1 MFCSLYGFSELIN
14 TMEPLKVLENKMKI
28 FSYIFQPSTY
38 FQSFKLLN
46 EISLELDMI
55 ISNFDVYKVEYIN
68 NKYMVAS
75 GIPKE
80 NGMFV
85 LFKECYCDDFGC
97 LTFFS
102 WLQLLL

>member
-1 MFCSLYGFSELIN
+1 M
-14 TMEPLKVLENKMKI
+14 I
-28 FSYIFQPSTY
+28 FTLNY

-46 EISLELDMI
+46 DIALELDGI

-80 NGMFV
+80 NGKLFFCLPFV
-85 LFKECYCDDFGC
+85 RYRLELMEDLPLGPELWNGGYVVARPSDLNLAFVKEH
-97 LTFFS
+97 
-102 WLQLLL
+102 

>member
-14 TMEPLKVLENKMKI
+14 TMEPLKVLEKKLKYLARYMI
-28 FSYIFQPSTY
+28 QPFAY

-80 NGMFV
+80 NGMF
-85 LFKECYCDDFGC
+85 LIFKESC
-97 LTFFS
+97 
-102 WLQLLL
+102 

>member
-1 MFCSLYGFSELIN
+1 MI
-14 TMEPLKVLENKMKI
+14 
-28 FSYIFQPSTY
+28 QPSAY

-80 NGMFV
+80 NGMF
-85 LFKECYCDDFGC
+85 LIFKESC
-97 LTFFS
+97 
-102 WLQLLL
+102 

>member
-1 MFCSLYGFSELIN
+1 MI
-14 TMEPLKVLENKMKI
+14 
-28 FSYIFQPSTY
+28 QPSAY

-85 LFKECYCDDFGC
+85 IFKFYLIKC
-97 LTFFS
+97 LN
-102 WLQLLL
+102 LLYNYNNPNC

>member
-1 MFCSLYGFSELIN
+1 MI
-14 TMEPLKVLENKMKI
+14 
-28 FSYIFQPSTY
+28 QPSAY

-46 EISLELDMI
+46 EISVELDMI

-85 LFKECYCDDFGC
+85 IFKFYFIEY
-97 LTFFS
+97 LN
-102 WLQLLL
+102 LLYKYNNTSC